1 MRFLNHVGLAF
12 LPQKKYTLRQKSHKK
27 METNFKSIIHNH
39 TEKKRERKKKIKQR
53 EKSRKPL
60 ETREK
65 SEKSQRF

>member
-1 MRFLNHVGLAF
+1 MRFLNHDGFAF

-53 EKSRKPL
+53 EKI
-60 ETREK
+60 TEK
-65 SEKSQRF
+65 CNTDE